1 MSVKIRLEWVA
12 IPVVPGGRTIWV
24 DMVLLP
30 FFSRCVF
37 FFFKLKVYRS
47 LGCPTRCR
55 GGRLSM
61 HGVGEGVGVEL

>member
-1 MSVKIRLEWVA
+1 MSVKIRLGVGDY
-12 IPVVPGGRTIWV
+12 PVVPGGQNYLQIWYYCLFLQ
-24 DMVLLP
+24 MC
-30 FFSRCVF
+30 FF